1 MSTKEE
7 MAEIDQMEA
16 GSNQPSVGI
25 SYGCSQCVVFVDSG
39 ADAAAVVLTP
49 CMQLL

>member
-16 GSNQPSVGI
+16 GSNQPSMGKYRMGAANVLFLLI
-25 SYGCSQCVVFVDSG
+25 VVQ
-39 ADAAAVVLTP
+39 T
-49 CMQLL
+49 LLLLS